1 MVSLSSALTALGCHV
16 DIAVFD
22 LARMPIKDQAIL
34 RERSKVPLHDLQY
47 RGLIR
52 LNALLRLIRL
62 IKSLKIDIVHC
73 HGYKA
78 DILGLL
84 TARAT
89 GCRVIATCHNWTNA
103 TAALRRYSR
112 LDLRALRSFDC
123 AVAVSDPVFAQLLQ
137 AGAASTKIRRVD
149 NGIDVSWY
157 SAERSAPTNR
167 AQPVLGVVS
176 RLSTE
181 KGIDVL
187 IRALPQ
193 VVAVY
198 PSLVC
203 RIVGQGPEH
212 SALLDLASE
221 LHIAGHV
228 CFEGFQSEI
237 KSFLSECTIIAL
249 PSRTEGTPLAV
260 LEAMASRRPVIASAV
275 GNVPNLLLDGSAGML
290 VTPESP
296 HQLAEGILVLL
307 QNADLRDRI
316 AARAYEHVFANF
328 DLRSM
333 AKQYLNIYDDLCP
346 RATKAMVS
354 QYE

>member
-1 MVSLSSALTALGCHV
+1 MLTALGCQV

-22 LARMPIKDQAIL
+22 LARMPEKDQTIF
-34 RERSKVPLHDLQY
+34 RKKSTVPLHDLKY
-47 RGLIR
+47 GGLIR
-52 LNALLRLIRL
+52 LDAILRLVRLIR
-62 IKSLKIDIVHC
+62 SLKIDIVHC

-84 TARAT
+84 AARLT

-103 TAALRRYSR
+103 TAALRRYSS
-112 LDLRALRSFDC
+112 LDLKALRYFDC
-123 AVAVSDPVFAQLLQ
+123 VVAVSDPVSRQLLE
-137 AGAASTKIRRVD
+137 AGANGEKLLRID
-149 NGIDVSWY
+149 NGIDVASY
-157 SAERSAPTNR
+157 STEPPTPTNR

-181 KGIDVL
+181 KGLDVL

-193 VVAVY
+193 VVADY

-212 SALLDLASE
+212 LALLDLASE
-221 LHIAGHV
+221 MHV
-228 CFEGFQSEI
+228 ASHVHFEGFHSDVRT
-237 KSFLSECTIIAL
+237 FLSECTIVAL
-249 PSRTEGTPLAV
+249 PSRTEGTPMAV

-275 GNVPNLLLDGSAGML
+275 GNVPHLLMEGAAGVL
-290 VTPESP
+290 VAPDNPDE
-296 HQLAEGILVLL
+296 LAQGILTLL
-307 QNADLRDRI
+307 QNPDLRNRI
-316 AARAYEHVFANF
+316 TGRAHEHVAMNF
-328 DLRSM
+328 DLRSV
-333 AKQYLNIYDDLCP
+333 AKRYLNIYNDLCP